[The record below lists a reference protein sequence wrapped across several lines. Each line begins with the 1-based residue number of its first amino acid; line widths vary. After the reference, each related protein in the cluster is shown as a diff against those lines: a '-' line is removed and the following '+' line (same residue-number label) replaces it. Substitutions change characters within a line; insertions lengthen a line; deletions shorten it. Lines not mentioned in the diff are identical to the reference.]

1 MGKPTLKLARK
12 YDKRLQFFFA
22 SLVDDGFGG
31 KEPGLYQSFGSR
43 WAYVV
48 NQSERSLS
56 EYRERY
62 GLNEQTVLKIFV
74 IRYWNSF
81 SRQIDTFEYLGVV
94 YNILIV
100 NEASEYATDMEI
112 VAIKVEGKKIVP
124 VFDDVRQFEDG
135 FFRLLESAP

>member
-1 MGKPTLKLARK
+1 MPPLLTMALEERNPDYINPL
-12 YDKRLQFFFA
+12 
-22 SLVDDGFGG
+22 
-31 KEPGLYQSFGSR
+31 ESR

-100 NEASEYATDMEI
+100 NEASEYKTDMEI
-112 VAIKVEGKKIVP
+112 VAIQGRREKDSTRI
-124 VFDDVRQFEDG
+124 
-135 FFRLLESAP
+135 